1 MAKGNRSQQRETRKP
16 KKEKPKVAPGAP
28 RQGT

>member
-16 KKEKPKVAPGAP
+16 KKEKPKAPVPP
-28 RQGT
+28 RQGS